1 MEELGNQKE
10 CEKKIYD
17 VVFCVK
23 VCALAEGKRLYKV
36 VVGTLPQGYYRHNFP
51 SFCYNIDI
59 SYESL
64 SGEKCKTSL
73 NPGDDMCDMDLECIE
88 GICTS
93 IDMEL
98 DETADDD
105 YYDEYED
112 EESAE
117 VTVLF

>member
-1 MEELGNQKE
+1 MEELENQKE
-10 CEKKIYD
+10 CKKKIYD

-23 VCALAEGKRLYKV
+23 VCALAEGKRLHTKQW
-36 VVGTLPQGYYRHNFP
+36 QGYYKHNLP
-51 SFCYNIDI
+51 SFCHNKDI

>member
-1 MEELGNQKE
+1 M
-10 CEKKIYD
+10 
-17 VVFCVK
+17 
-23 VCALAEGKRLYKV
+23 
-36 VVGTLPQGYYRHNFP
+36 
-51 SFCYNIDI
+51 
-59 SYESL
+59 
-64 SGEKCKTSL
+64 SL
-73 NPGDDMCDMDLECIE
+73 NPGDDMCDMELECIE

-98 DETADDD
+98 DQTSDDD

>member
-1 MEELGNQKE
+1 M
-10 CEKKIYD
+10 
-17 VVFCVK
+17 VFIP
-23 VCALAEGKRLYKV
+23 EFLYPTYFLLV
-36 VVGTLPQGYYRHNFP
+36 
-51 SFCYNIDI
+51 SYNKDI
-59 SYESL
+59 PYASL
-64 SGEKCKTSL
+64 LGEKCKTSL
-73 NPGDDMCDMDLECIE
+73 NPGDDMCDMELECIE

-98 DETADDD
+98 DQTSDDD